1 MRPRWWDVGL
11 LTTDLV
17 VSGDAHV
24 AVFPL
29 RVVLTILADSS
40 AGLAAGREHSGVVV
54 TLVCVLVTVTFLALV
69 LHLPSGRSPGNILVE
84 ILTLLTVIAPEV
96 SIDVSQNDKLRVIRV
111 PTQYCGH
118 SYTSREPSQ

>member
-1 MRPRWWDVGL
+1 MRPGWWDVGL
-11 LTTDLV
+11 LTTDLI

-69 LHLPSGRSPGNILVE
+69 LHLASGGSPGDVLVE
-84 ILTLLTVIAPEV
+84 IHAALAVIAPEQD
-96 SIDVSQNDKLRVIRV
+96 IELMNDSER
-111 PTQYCGH
+111 
-118 SYTSREPSQ
+118 SYSVL